1 MTWKQKLLKA
11 AYPVL
16 AAFTRSG
23 KRGNVTINKSNAL
36 PGRSIFEL
44 TFTDNKGNP
53 VSLAAFKGKK
63 ILLVNTASN
72 CGYTAQFDELQELFE
87 RKKDELVVI
96 AFPSNEFGQQE
107 KNNDQQ
113 IEQFCRTNYGI
124 TFPLAQKSV
133 VSKNE
138 NQHSVFQW
146 LTTPALNGWNSQ
158 SPEWNFSKY
167 LVNERGTLIGYYGAA
182 ISPLDKKILE
192 HLS

>member
-1 MTWKQKLLKA
+1 MTVKQKILKA
-11 AYPVL
+11 VYPIV
-16 AAFTRSG
+16 AAFTKIG

-36 PGRSIFEL
+36 PRKSIFEL

-53 VSLAAFKGKK
+53 VSLAGFKGKK

-107 KNNDQQ
+107 KDNDHQ
-113 IEQFCRTNYGI
+113 IEQFCRINYGV
-124 TFPLAQKSV
+124 TFPLAKKSV

-138 NQHSVFQW
+138 HQDPVFQW
-146 LTTPALNGWNSQ
+146 LTTPSLNGWNSQ
-158 SPEWNFSKY
+158 SPDWNFSKY
-167 LVNERGTLIGYYGAA
+167 LVNERGILIGYYGAA
-182 ISPLDKKILE
+182 ISPLDKQILE